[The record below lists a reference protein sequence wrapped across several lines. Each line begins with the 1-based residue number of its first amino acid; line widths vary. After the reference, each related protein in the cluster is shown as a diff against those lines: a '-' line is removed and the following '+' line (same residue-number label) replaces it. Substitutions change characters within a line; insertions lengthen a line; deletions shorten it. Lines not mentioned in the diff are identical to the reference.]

1 MASDVWSLGVVLY
14 TMVCGRFP
22 FDDSDPKQLLQQ
34 TTSGRL
40 EYPIA
45 VRLTL
50 SAQVEYTTSFGRAL
64 PLHGFTFGLV
74 KREKGCFYPEIEV
87 INGAWSRKQFP
98 IWERPVHA

>member
-50 SAQVEYTTSFGRAL
+50 SAQVTYTTSLGRAL
-64 PLHGFTFGLV
+64 PLHGFPFGLV
-74 KREKGCFYPEIEV
+74 KADPNEFLP
-87 INGAWSRKQFP
+87 
-98 IWERPVHA
+98 